1 MLSQVTNKYSD
12 RTIYKQ
18 TYPQA
23 NSHIT
28 RETIDN
34 KASLPSVRLSYC
46 CSNKGKSDIKI
57 RIPNLCFTVAIQ
69 VIKVLYKFHM
79 QS

>member
-34 KASLPSVRLSYC
+34 KASICTLKLLP
-46 CSNKGKSDIKI
+46 
-57 RIPNLCFTVAIQ
+57 Q
-69 VIKVLYKFHM
+69 
-79 QS
+79 Q